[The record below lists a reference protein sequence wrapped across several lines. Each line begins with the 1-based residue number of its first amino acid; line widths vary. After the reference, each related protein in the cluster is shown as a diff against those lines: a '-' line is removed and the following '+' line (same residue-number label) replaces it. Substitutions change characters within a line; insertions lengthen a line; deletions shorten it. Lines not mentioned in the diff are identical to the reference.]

1 MSAASQAP
9 LAITGTHHLGLTIRD
24 LGVSVP
30 WYQQVFGAT
39 RLMEEAHPGGRAV
52 ILSEPQTQFRIGLH
66 QHEANDGRGF
76 AETQTGLDHFCW
88 NVGSRRELERWQD
101 RLDELRVEH
110 SPIADHPYG
119 SILVF
124 RDPDHIQLEFYAPLA
139 SGPA

>member
-1 MSAASQAP
+1 MTAAGQAP

-39 RLMEEAHPGGRAV
+39 RLMEETHPGGRAV

-88 NVGSRRELERWQD
+88 NVGSRWELERW
-101 RLDELRVEH
+101 
-110 SPIADHPYG
+110 
-119 SILVF
+119 
-124 RDPDHIQLEFYAPLA
+124 RD
-139 SGPA
+139 